1 MIAWRAWTPLLVA
14 IAALAGCD
22 ERQPPPSRPC
32 PPIAAAP
39 ARPASTDAGTATD
52 GRFFSPKA
60 FWNRPLPTDAP
71 LDPSSEQASASL
83 ARMAAETGAGL
94 SFRDYGV
101 PLYTVPRHQPCV
113 QVRLDNPNAQLRAVF
128 AAVPVPPDARPA
140 AGTDG
145 HLALWQPS
153 TDRYWEF
160 FRMRREADGWHARYG
175 GRIVGLSRSPGHFQ
189 RLRGA
194 RGQVLEQPW
203 WGATATGLPLIGGL
217 ITSDEVRRGRID
229 HALAIAVPRVR
240 RGVMAVPAQRSDG
253 RYEGPYSLP
262 EGARFRLDPLVDVA
276 ALPVPPLVRMIAR
289 AAQRYGMVI
298 RDGGARVAVYGQEVR
313 PGLTDRFGPLL
324 GGVLPFEALQDFP
337 WARMQLPKMRLVPD
351 SD

>member
-1 MIAWRAWTPLLVA
+1 
-14 IAALAGCD
+14 
-22 ERQPPPSRPC
+22 
-32 PPIAAAP
+32 
-39 ARPASTDAGTATD
+39 
-52 GRFFSPKA
+52 
-60 FWNRPLPTDAP
+60 
-71 LDPSSEQASASL
+71 
-83 ARMAAETGAGL
+83 MAAETGAGL

-101 PLYTVPRHQPCV
+101 PLYTVPRHQPCA

-175 GRIVGLSRSPGHFQ
+175 GRIVGLSKSPGHFQ

-276 ALPVPPLVRMIAR
+276 ALPVPPLVRMIAAGCPALWDGHPGR
-289 AAQRYGMVI
+289 RRPRRRI
-298 RDGGARVAVYGQEVR
+298 RPGGPPGADRPVR
-313 PGLTDRFGPLL
+313 PAARWCPAVRGVAGLPLGPDAAAEDAS
-324 GGVLPFEALQDFP
+324 G
-337 WARMQLPKMRLVPD
+337 
-351 SD
+351 S